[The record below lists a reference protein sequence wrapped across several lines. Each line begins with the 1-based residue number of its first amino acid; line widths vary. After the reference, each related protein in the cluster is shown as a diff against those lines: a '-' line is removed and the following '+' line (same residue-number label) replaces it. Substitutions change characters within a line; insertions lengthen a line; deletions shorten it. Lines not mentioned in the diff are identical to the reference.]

1 MSTNPTAAPNRNPRP
16 GVDEGVTQVT
26 PAVDP
31 DAHTEQDS
39 RDGFSAWLAPHWPA
53 MARLAA
59 RSGFDPDDVLADALA
74 DAWRKR
80 DQFDPSRGSARSWL
94 LAIVADQRRKA
105 WRRASRWF
113 GRRAALPEDG
123 GPAAERP
130 DASAALDL
138 ERALATLS
146 ARQRLAVDL
155 HYYLG
160 LGIAEA
166 AAVMRCSE
174 GTVKSTLADARTR
187 LRRQLGED
195 YR

>member
-1 MSTNPTAAPNRNPRP
+1 
-16 GVDEGVTQVT
+16 VTQVT
-26 PAVDP
+26 PDVEPAARAELDG
-31 DAHTEQDS
+31 
-39 RDGFSAWLAPHWPA
+39 RDGFTAWLAPHWPA

-80 DQFDPSRGSARSWL
+80 AQFDPARGSARSWL

-105 WRRASRWF
+105 WRRASRLF
-113 GRRAALPEDG
+113 GRRAVLPEDG

-130 DASAALDL
+130 DTGTAVDL
-138 ERALATLS
+138 ERALATLT

-166 AAVMRCSE
+166 ATVMRCSE